1 MPTYNYPENVT
12 NALKEIGLKS
22 EDCLWDCHGTYVLK
36 HYACEALAVHNKIT
50 FDDPVYIESD
60 AAAGIVT
67 MRVKGYMGDDVYWS
81 HGEVSPKNSKNA
93 YPYAICEKRAK
104 DRIILKLIGFHGLVY
119 SEDEAEDFEVEI
131 KAQEKAEKKE
141 EQERVD
147 TSVYGKIGKKRAN
160 QEIKKLTTLFASF
173 QAKDKKKSD
182 KALSEAKEINLWA
195 EKHNLA
201 IVQESYYRLFERDE
215 KSA

>member
-147 TSVYGKIGKKRAN
+147 TSVYGKIGKKKATE
-160 QEIKKLTTLFASF
+160 EIKKLTPLFAKS
-173 QAKDKKKSD
+173 QSDDKKTSD
-182 KALSEAKEINLWA
+182 QALKDAQQINKWA

-201 IVQESYYRLFERDE
+201 IVQDRYYKLFERK

>member
-1 MPTYNYPENVT
+1 MPTYLYPENVT

-22 EDCLWDCHGTYVLK
+22 EDCLWDCHGTWVLK

-60 AAAGIVT
+60 ASAGIVT
-67 MRVKGYMGDDVYWS
+67 MRVKGYMGDDAHWS

-104 DRIILKLIGFHGLVY
+104 DRIILKLIGFHGEIY
-119 SEDEAEDFEVEI
+119 SEDEAEDFEEEI

-141 EQERVD
+141 KQEKVD
-147 TSVYGKIGKKRAN
+147 TSVYGKIGRKRATE
-160 QEIKKLTTLFASF
+160 EIKKLTPLFAKS
-173 QAKDKKKSD
+173 KSDDKKVREEAIE
-182 KALSEAKEINLWA
+182 KAQKINKWA
-195 EKHNLA
+195 AKHNLA
-201 IVQESYYRLFERDE
+201 IVQDRYYKLFENK

>member
-22 EDCLWDCHGTYVLK
+22 EDCLWDCHGQWILK
-36 HYACEALAVHNKIT
+36 HYACERLAAHNGVT
-50 FDDPVYIESD
+50 YDDPELIENDSD
-60 AAAGIVT
+60 AGKVVI
-67 MRVKGYMGDDVYWS
+67 KLWGYLDDKAEFTY
-81 HGEVSPKNSKNA
+81 GEVSPKNSKNA

-104 DRIILKLIGFHGLVY
+104 DRIILKLIGFHGEIY
-119 SEDEAEDFEVEI
+119 SEDEAEEFEEEV
-131 KAQEKAEKKE
+131 KALEKAEKKE

-147 TSVYGKIGKKRAN
+147 TSVYGKIGKKKAN
-160 QEIKKLTTLFASF
+160 QEIKKLQTYYASF
-173 QAKDKKKSD
+173 ISKDKD
-182 KALSEAKEINLWA
+182 KQKEALANAQEINLWA

-201 IVQESYYRLFERDE
+201 IVQESYYKLFERK

>member
-22 EDCLWDCHGTYVLK
+22 EDCLWDCHGTWVLK

-60 AAAGIVT
+60 ALAGIVT
-67 MRVKGYMGDDVYWS
+67 MRVKGYMGDDAHWS

-104 DRIILKLIGFHGLVY
+104 DRIILKLIGFHGVVY
-119 SEDEAEDFEVEI
+119 SEDEAEDFEVEV
-131 KAQEKAEKKE
+131 KAQEKAEKKKE
-141 EQERVD
+141 KEAID
-147 TSVYGKIGKKRAN
+147 TSVWHGMKKEGQKAGHDLNNLYAITIGKNKEKSMKA
-160 QEIKKLTTLFASF
+160 LAD
-173 QAKDKKKSD
+173 AKDIYD
-182 KALSEAKEINLWA
+182 WA
-195 EKHNLA
+195 TKHNLV
-201 IVQESYYRLFERDE
+201 IIQDQYLKLFDKKL

>member
-22 EDCLWDCHGTYVLK
+22 EDCLWDCHGTWVLK

-60 AAAGIVT
+60 ASAGIVT
-67 MRVKGYMGDDVYWS
+67 MRVKGYMGDDAHWS

-104 DRIILKLIGFHGLVY
+104 DRIILKLIGFHGVVY
-119 SEDEAEDFEVEI
+119 SEDEAEDFEEEV

-147 TSVYGKIGKKRAN
+147 TSVYGKIGKKKAN
-160 QEIKKLTTLFASF
+160 EEIKKLQTYYASF
-173 QAKDKKKSD
+173 VSKDKDKQKEALQKAKK
-182 KALSEAKEINLWA
+182 INLWA

-201 IVQESYYRLFERDE
+201 IVQEHYYKLFERQ

>member
-1 MPTYNYPENVT
+1 MPTYNDPENVT

-147 TSVYGKIGKKRAN
+147 TSVYGKIGKKKAN
-160 QEIKKLTTLFASF
+160 QEIKKLQTYYASF
-173 QAKDKKKSD
+173 ISKDKD
-182 KALSEAKEINLWA
+182 KQKEALANAQEINLWA

-201 IVQESYYRLFERDE
+201 IVQESYYKLFERK

>member
-22 EDCLWDCHGTYVLK
+22 EDCLWDCHGTWVLK
-36 HYACEALAVHNKIT
+36 HYACERLAAHNGIT
-50 FDDPVYIESD
+50 WDDPILIENDSD
-60 AAAGIVT
+60 AGKVVI
-67 MRVKGYMGDDVYWS
+67 KLWGYLGDKS
-81 HGEVSPKNSKNA
+81 EFTFGEATPKNSKNA
-93 YPYAICEKRAK
+93 YPYAMAEKRAK
-104 DRIILKLIGFHGLVY
+104 DRIILKLIGFHGEIY
-119 SEDEAEDFEVEI
+119 SEDEAEDFEEEV

-147 TSVYGKIGKKRAN
+147 TSVYGKIGKKKATA
-160 QEIKKLTTLFASF
+160 EIKKLTPLFAKS
-173 QAKDKKKSD
+173 QSDDKKTRD
-182 KALSEAKEINLWA
+182 QALKDAKEINLWA

-201 IVQESYYRLFERDE
+201 IVQESYYKLFER

>member
-1 MPTYNYPENVT
+1 MAEYPYPENVT
-12 NALKEIGLKS
+12 NALKEIGLKGK
-22 EDCLWDCHGTYVLK
+22 DCLWDCHGTYVLK

-147 TSVYGKIGKKRAN
+147 TSVYGKIGKKKATA
-160 QEIKKLTTLFASF
+160 EIKKLTPLFAKS
-173 QAKDKKKSD
+173 QSDDKKTREQAIKD
-182 KALSEAKEINLWA
+182 AQEINKWA

-201 IVQESYYRLFERDE
+201 IVQDRYYKLFERK

>member
-22 EDCLWDCHGTYVLK
+22 EDCLWDCHGTWVLK

-60 AAAGIVT
+60 ALAGIVT
-67 MRVKGYMGDDVYWS
+67 MRVKGYMGDDAHWS

-104 DRIILKLIGFHGLVY
+104 DRIILKLIGFHGVVY
-119 SEDEAEDFEVEI
+119 SEDEAEDFEVEV
-131 KAQEKAEKKE
+131 KAQEKAEKKKE
-141 EQERVD
+141 KEAID
-147 TSVYGKIGKKRAN
+147 TSVWHGMKKEGQKAGHDLNNLYAISIGKNKEKSMKA
-160 QEIKKLTTLFASF
+160 LAD
-173 QAKDKKKSD
+173 AKDIYD
-182 KALSEAKEINLWA
+182 WA
-195 EKHNLA
+195 TKHNLV
-201 IVQESYYRLFERDE
+201 IIQDQYLKLFDKKL